1 MIGARAFT
9 FGSFLLVPERQLLLR
24 GDCVV
29 RIGGRALD
37 LLTALVERPGEI
49 LSKVELIARAWP
61 STTVEDCNLKV
72 NIAALRRVLDDDAG
86 AARYIATVTGRG
98 YRFVAPVEAGAA
110 PGARLGKQRHDGAS
124 RKNSDADVR
133 LEIVAYGHISDG
145 AITLR
150 LDEMFV
156 LEPGRA
162 RVRRGLNPLPFAGPR
177 RMLVIAEDG
186 E

>member
-1 MIGARAFT
+1 MIGARAFA

-49 LSKVELIARAWP
+49 LSKYELMARAWP
-61 STTVEDCNLKV
+61 TTTVEDCNLKV
-72 NIAALRRVLDDDAG
+72 NIAALRRVLGDDAG
-86 AARYIATVTGRG
+86 AAQYIATVTGRG
-98 YRFVAPVEAGAA
+98 YRFVAPVEAAAA
-110 PGARLGKQRHDGAS
+110 PGRPPGKQGGAGGPQV
-124 RKNSDADVR
+124 DAGMDAR

-177 RMLVIAEDG
+177 RMLLIAEDG